1 MRRVWRKAQQKVVKT
16 FRSNNM
22 IKAWEVFLI
31 DENGEQVGKTDTKKA
46 LAMASEIGLDLV
58 EVNPTAK
65 PPVAKIMDFG
75 QYKYEQDKAIHKQKQ
90 QQLKV
95 ETKAIRLSVRIS
107 IHDFNFRL
115 AQAIKFLSKG
125 NKLKIELLLKGRERQ
140 YPSKAVETINNF
152 VSSLEKSENINIEK
166 EQDLTRQGGR
176 FTMILT
182 NKIIQNPKIKT
193 RPEASDIG
201 VKNDKEK

>member
-1 MRRVWRKAQQKVVKT
+1 MRRVWRKAQQKTTKT

-22 IKAWEVFLI
+22 IKSFEVFLI
-31 DENGEQVGKTDTKKA
+31 DENGEQVGKIETSKA
-46 LAMASEIGLDLV
+46 LNMAKDIGLDLV

-65 PPVAKIMDFG
+65 PPVVKIMDFG

-90 QQLKV
+90 QQKKI

-107 IHDFNFRL
+107 THDFNFRL
-115 AQAIKFLSKG
+115 NQAIKFLSKG

-140 YPSKAVETINNF
+140 HPGKAVETINNF
-152 VSSLEKSENINIEK
+152 ITSLEKSENMDIEK

-176 FTMILT
+176 FTMIL
-182 NKIIQNPKIKT
+182 
-193 RPEASDIG
+193 
-201 VKNDKEK
+201 KNNYQ

>member
-1 MRRVWRKAQQKVVKT
+1 MRRVWRKPQQKITKT
-16 FRSNNM
+16 FRANNQ

-31 DENGEQVGKTDTKKA
+31 DEDGKQVGKMDTRKA
-46 LAMASEIGLDLV
+46 FAMAQELGLDLV

-65 PPVAKIMDFG
+65 PPVTKIMDFG
-75 QYKYEQDKAIHKQKQ
+75 QFKYEQDKAKHKQKQ
-90 QQLKV
+90 QLKKV

-107 IHDFNFRL
+107 KHDFGFRL

-125 NKLKIELLLKGRERQ
+125 NKLKIELILKGRERQ
-140 YPSKAVETINNF
+140 HPEKAVETINNF
-152 VSSLEKSENINIEK
+152 VSSLEQSENLNISK

-182 NKIIQNPKIKT
+182 NK
-193 RPEASDIG
+193 
-201 VKNDKEK
+201 